1 MVYYKKEKLGLFCL
15 PNIGLSNKEAEPNG
29 FIGITK
35 FLNCFVAGEILI
47 SFLKFLFLE
56 FDLKLLTGK
65 IVLSN
70 TNFIKQHEI
79 MGAELELDKINK
91 VV

>member
-1 MVYYKKEKLGLFCL
+1 MSFVLLKRLIPAVIVVLYLRNQASL
-15 PNIGLSNKEAEPNG
+15 
-29 FIGITK
+29 K
-35 FLNCFVAGEILI
+35 FFYIFVAGEILI

-70 TNFIKQHEI
+70 TNFIKQHEM